1 MSKRVIIT
9 GGGTGGHIF
18 PAISIANAL
27 KKMDPTIEILF
38 VGAEGGMEMRVVP
51 QYGYKIEG
59 VKISGLMRSF
69 SLKNILKNMAL
80 PFKLIGSL
88 MKSGRIIRDFKPQV
102 VVGVG
107 GYASGPVGR
116 AAAKRGIPVVL
127 CEQNAYP
134 GITNKIL
141 AQKAARILLGNEA
154 AQQYFDKTKSKV
166 TGNPVRETL
175 LNGDRVK
182 GLAAFNLDG
191 SRPVVLS
198 LGGSLGAGTL
208 NAAWEAGWR
217 QLADTGIQLV
227 WQCGK
232 RYYDALKERLPEH
245 TNLRLAPFIE
255 DMASAYAA
263 ADLVVTRAGGSTISE
278 LILLNKPAI
287 LIPSPNV
294 AEDHQ
299 TKNARSLTD
308 RGAAILVKDVEAKEK
323 LAGTVMDILQ
333 HQDKLNA
340 LLTGIVAVEKHDSAK
355 EIATEILSQ
364 IKMNGHG

>member
-1 MSKRVIIT
+1 MSRRVIIT

-18 PAISIANAL
+18 PAISIASEL
-27 KKMDPTIEILF
+27 KRIDPAIEILF

-51 QYGYKIEG
+51 QYGFKIEG
-59 VKISGLMRSF
+59 VKISGIMRS
-69 SLKNILKNMAL
+69 LTPKNILKNLVL
-80 PFKLIGSL
+80 PFKLLGSL
-88 MKSGRIIRDFKPQV
+88 LKSGRIIREFRPQV

-134 GITNKIL
+134 GITNKLL
-141 AQKAARILLGNEA
+141 AGKAARILLGNEA
-154 AQQYFDKTKSKV
+154 AQQYFDKAKSKV
-166 TGNPVRETL
+166 TGNPVRDVL
-175 LNGDRVK
+175 RSGDRNK
-182 GLAAFNLDG
+182 GLAALNLDG

-208 NAAWEAGWR
+208 NAAWEAGWK
-217 QLADTGIQLV
+217 QLADKGIQLV

-232 RYYDALKERLPEH
+232 RFHEDLKARVPEH
-245 TNLRLAPFIE
+245 PNLRLLPFIE

-263 ADLVVTRAGGSTISE
+263 ADLIVTRAGGSTISE

-308 RGAAILVKDVEAKEK
+308 RGAALLVKDVEAATELPKVVLDTLQHPEK
-323 LAGTVMDILQ
+323 LKALQAGI
-333 HQDKLNA
+333 A
-340 LLTGIVAVEKHDSAK
+340 AVEKHDSAH
-355 EIATEILSQ
+355 EIATEILSL
-364 IKMNGHG
+364 IKENGHG